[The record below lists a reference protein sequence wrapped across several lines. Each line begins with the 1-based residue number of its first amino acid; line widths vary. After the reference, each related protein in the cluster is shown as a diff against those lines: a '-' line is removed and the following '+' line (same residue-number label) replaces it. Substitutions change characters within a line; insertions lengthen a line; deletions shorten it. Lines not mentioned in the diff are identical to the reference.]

1 MSEKIKKRHSDEFKR
16 QAVELAMSM
25 GNYSAAAR
33 QLGIS
38 DSVIYAWKKQL
49 GYPDTVKKLP
59 SKVLSETELEL
70 QKLRKE
76 NAELKKVNYILKS
89 ATAFFSQDQL
99 K

>member
-1 MSEKIKKRHSDEFKR
+1 MSKKVKKIYSKEFKQ
-16 QAVELAMSM
+16 QAIELAASM
-25 GNYSAAAR
+25 GNASAAAR

-38 DSVIYAWKKQL
+38 DSVIYSWRTQL
-49 GYPDTVKKLP
+49 GYPSASKAE

-89 ATAFFSQDQL
+89 ATAFFSQEQL